1 MSAEPTFILPAEWE
15 PQDAIWLSWPVST
28 HIWKDFREEIE
39 PVFAQLAALFSRYEP
54 VKINADGRAHGK
66 IREHLNRAK
75 ADLSVI
81 ELYDHPTDDVWC
93 RDHGAVF
100 VREVATGK
108 LAATDWRF
116 NAWGGKFT
124 PYERDNEAAA
134 RMAAALGIP
143 CHGSDLILEGGA
155 IESNGAGVLLTTEEV
170 LLNPNR
176 NPDWSRARVEA
187 ELRRLFGVGEIFW
200 LPRGLD
206 HDDTDGHI
214 DNMTRFIGANAVVTA
229 VQPKDLPP
237 RVAPQPW
244 LEEARLRLKERFE
257 TVLELPL
264 PSPYLTTGRKG
275 AASVTSD
282 GGASTMIASG
292 CNPPRPASYLNY
304 ALVNDA
310 VIVPAFGQP
319 KADDYARGLLAD
331 CFPGRKAVGFDCRLF
346 LEEGGAVHCLSQHQP
361 ARA

>member
-1 MSAEPTFILPAEWE
+1 MSAEPTFTLPAEWE

-28 HIWKDFREEIE
+28 HIWPAFRAEIE
-39 PVFAQLAALFSRYEP
+39 PAFAQLAAQFSYFEP

-100 VREVATGK
+100 VREAQTGK
-108 LAATDWRF
+108 LAATDWQF
-116 NAWGGKFT
+116 NAWGGKFE
-124 PYERDNEAAA
+124 PFDRDNEAPG
-134 RMAAALGIP
+134 RMAAALGVP
-143 CHGSDLILEGGA
+143 CHRSELILEGGA

-176 NPDWSRARVEA
+176 NPQWSREQVEA
-187 ELRRLFGVGEIFW
+187 ELRRLFGVGEFFW

-214 DNMTRFIGANAVVTA
+214 DNMTRFIGENAVLTA
-229 VQPKDLPP
+229 VEPKTMP
-237 RVAPQPW
+237 AAATCQPW

-257 TVLELPL
+257 TVLTLPL
-264 PSPYLTTGRKG
+264 PDSHLSVGGKG
-275 AASVTSD
+275 AASD
-282 GGASTMIASG
+282 GST
-292 CNPPRPASYLNY
+292 PPKPASYMNY

-310 VIVPAFGQP
+310 IIVPSFGQP
-319 KADDYARGLLAD
+319 KADDFARGLLAD
-331 CFPGRKAVGFDCRLF
+331 CFPGRKAVSFDCRLF

-361 ARA
+361 QTLGV

>member
-1 MSAEPTFILPAEWE
+1 MPAEPTFILPAEWE

-28 HIWKDFREEIE
+28 HIWPEFRAEIE
-39 PVFAQLAALFSRYEP
+39 PAFAQLAAQFSHFEP
-54 VKINADGRAHGK
+54 VKINADGRAHAK
-66 IREHLNRAK
+66 IREHLNRAR

-100 VREVATGK
+100 VRDVATGK

-116 NAWGGKFT
+116 NAWGGKFE
-124 PYERDNEAAA
+124 PYDRDNEAAA
-134 RMAAALGIP
+134 RMAAALGVP
-143 CHGSDLILEGGA
+143 CHRSELILEGGA

-176 NPDWSRARVEA
+176 NPEWSRQQVEA
-187 ELRRLFGVGEIFW
+187 ELRRLFGVKEIFW

-214 DNMTRFIGANAVVTA
+214 DNMTRFIGENAVVTA
-229 VQPKDLPP
+229 VDPKTMP
-237 RVAPQPW
+237 AGATCQPW
-244 LEEARLRLKERFE
+244 LEEARLCLKERFE
-257 TVLELPL
+257 SVLELPL
-264 PSPYLTTGRKG
+264 PEPYLSVGGKG
-275 AASVTSD
+275 AASATSD
-282 GGASTMIASG
+282 GGRAPMSASG
-292 CNPPRPASYLNY
+292 GTPPRPASYLNY

-310 VIVPAFGQP
+310 VIVPTFGQP
-319 KADDYARGLLAD
+319 KNDDFARGVLAD
-331 CFPGRKAVGFDCRLF
+331 CFPGRKAVSFDCRLF

-361 ARA
+361 G

>member
-39 PVFAQLAALFSRYEP
+39 PAFAQLAACFSRYEP

-66 IREHLNRAK
+66 IREYLNRAK

-100 VREVATGK
+100 VREAATGK

-116 NAWGGKFT
+116 NAWGGKFE
-124 PYERDNEAAA
+124 PYDRDNEAAA

-143 CHGSDLILEGGA
+143 CRGSDLILEGGA

-176 NPDWSRARVEA
+176 NPDWSRERVEA

-229 VQPKDLPP
+229 VQPKELPP

-264 PSPYLTTGRKG
+264 PGPDPSWEE
-275 AASVTSD
+275 
-282 GGASTMIASG
+282 
-292 CNPPRPASYLNY
+292 PRPASYLNY

-319 KADDYARGLLAD
+319 KADDHARGLLAD
-331 CFPGRKAVGFDCRLF
+331 CFPGRKAVSFDCRLF

-361 ARA
+361 GRSPGP

>member
-28 HIWKDFREEIE
+28 HIWSDFREEIE
-39 PVFAQLAALFSRYEP
+39 PAFAQLAAQFSYFEP
-54 VKINADGRAHGK
+54 VRINADGRAHGK
-66 IREHLNRAK
+66 IREHLNRAR

-100 VREVATGK
+100 VRDAATGK
-108 LAATDWRF
+108 LAATDWQF

-124 PYERDNEAAA
+124 PYDRDNTAAA
-134 RMAAALGIP
+134 RMADALGIP
-143 CHGSDLILEGGA
+143 CHRSELILEGGA

-176 NPDWSRARVEA
+176 NPEWSRSQVEA
-187 ELRRLFGVGEIFW
+187 ELRRLFGVREIFW

-214 DNMTRFIGANAVVTA
+214 DNMTRFIGENAILTA
-229 VQPKDLPP
+229 VEPKTMP
-237 RVAPQPW
+237 AGATCQPW

-264 PSPYLTTGRKG
+264 PEPDATW
-275 AASVTSD
+275 
-282 GGASTMIASG
+282 
-292 CNPPRPASYLNY
+292 PEPRPASYLNY

-310 VIVPAFGQP
+310 VIVPSFGQP
-319 KADDYARGLLAD
+319 KNDDFARGLLAD
-331 CFPGRKAVGFDCRLF
+331 CFPGRKAVSFDCRLF

-361 ARA
+361 QMLGV